1 MEKSQDRVSYLLYID
16 IFSILLKEL
25 LLLLLLLLLLRST
38 SFEISS
44 QETSIRF
51 FIGNC
56 LISLVKLGIL
66 FPLPRGFKT
75 LS

>member
-1 MEKSQDRVSYLLYID
+1 MEKSQDRFSYLLYID
-16 IFSILLKEL
+16 IFSILLKE
-25 LLLLLLLLLLRST
+25 LLLLLLLLRST

>member
-1 MEKSQDRVSYLLYID
+1 MEKSQDRFSYLLYID
-16 IFSILLKEL
+16 IFSILLKE

>member
-1 MEKSQDRVSYLLYID
+1 MEKSQDRFSYLLYID
-16 IFSILLKEL
+16 IFSILLKE
-25 LLLLLLLLLLRST
+25 LLLLLLLLLRST

-66 FPLPRGFKT
+66 FPLLRGFKT

>member
-1 MEKSQDRVSYLLYID
+1 MEKSQDRLSYLLYID
-16 IFSILLKEL
+16 IFSILLKE
-25 LLLLLLLLLLRST
+25 LLLLLLLLRST

>member
-1 MEKSQDRVSYLLYID
+1 MEKSQDRFSYLLYID
-16 IFSILLKEL
+16 IFSILLKE
-25 LLLLLLLLLLRST
+25 LLLLLLLLLRST

>member
-1 MEKSQDRVSYLLYID
+1 MEKSQDQFSYLLYID
-16 IFSILLKEL
+16 IFSILLKE